1 MTTLAIVF
9 GAISVLFLVTGVVG
23 VIGQLRNEAELLSPW
38 ILLSIGSIGLW
49 LCLTI

>member
-9 GAISVLFLVTGVVG
+9 GAVSVLLLVTGFVALVR
-23 VIGQLRNEAELLSPW
+23 VYDDNDALLAW
-38 ILLSIGSIGLW
+38 VFLSLGSIGLW